1 MTGWWMKISID
12 PSDAIHCIIQPH
24 LPLVDTPRAVP
35 SAAPGSAPASL
46 MRGVSAVFLKGADGV
61 ARARINSPRAM
72 TTLLPE
78 LPRVVLLVRGFSQAR
93 VVRRG

>member
-1 MTGWWMKISID
+1 
-12 PSDAIHCIIQPH
+12 
-24 LPLVDTPRAVP
+24 
-35 SAAPGSAPASL
+35 

-78 LPRVVLLVRGFSQAR
+78 LPRVVLLVRGVSQAR

>member
-1 MTGWWMKISID
+1 MKISID
-12 PSDAIHCIIQPH
+12 PSDAIHGIIQPH
-24 LPLVDTPRAVP
+24 FAFALGEHAPRGPVG
-35 SAAPGSAPASL
+35 GSRLGPCIFDAGCL
-46 MRGVSAVFLKGADGV
+46 CCFLKGANGV

-78 LPRVVLLVRGFSQAR
+78 LPRVVLLVRGVSQAR